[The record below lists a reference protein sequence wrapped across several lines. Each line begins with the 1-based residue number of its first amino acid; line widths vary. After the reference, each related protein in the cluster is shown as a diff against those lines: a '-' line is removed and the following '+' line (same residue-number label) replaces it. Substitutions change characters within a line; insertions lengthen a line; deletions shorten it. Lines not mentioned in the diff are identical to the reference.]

1 MRLLSLALLTLLLT
15 ACTSQSTGITPAL
28 LGETWVIEDVN
39 AHGIIDSSYIALT
52 FQADGRFSGHASC
65 NPIAG
70 RYQAT
75 QQNIRITL
83 EHIGEKACAEALMYQ
98 EKSVLD
104 LLTRVS
110 QYQLQDSRTLVLRDE
125 NGAFLLARR

>member
-1 MRLLSLALLTLLLT
+1 MRLIMSSLLTLLLT
-15 ACTSQSTGITPAL
+15 ACTSQSTSIAPAL

-39 AHGIIDSSYIALT
+39 ARGIIDSSYIALT
-52 FQADGRFSGHASC
+52 FQADGSFSGHASC
-65 NPIAG
+65 NPITG